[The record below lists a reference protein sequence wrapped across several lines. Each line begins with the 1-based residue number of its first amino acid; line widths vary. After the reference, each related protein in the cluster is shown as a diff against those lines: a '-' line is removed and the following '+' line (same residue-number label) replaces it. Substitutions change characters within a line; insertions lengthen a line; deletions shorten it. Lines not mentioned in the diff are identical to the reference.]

1 MATETT
7 AVLPMTDDEERSGAV
22 NQVPS
27 GMSRQLAV
35 TGGSSNFGE
44 LAVFSRGQRERV
56 PMQSQLLSAWERRP
70 LQDHPRLADLQK
82 PADDQLAGGQSM
94 LRGSSS
100 GGARELQDSRRY
112 MLFRCTIDSSP
123 ALCLS
128 PQWLIDTVR
137 YSSTPAPAETSFS
150 FARFKH
156 EGNKYRCLVFIS
168 NPPEDN
174 IQPTSVL
181 CPPPSA
187 ILPRPIHK
195 SSSLLSR
202 ETLPPLKP
210 QTSAALERAY
220 GISPHASHT
229 PAIPN
234 ASSSQANISSY
245 QPQQQQ
251 HRESCHR
258 ITPQP
263 DENSS
268 DGRGSVVSNGI
279 DEAERPTHAVGFQGR
294 WSLLCSASRC
304 AAVATS
310 RTYNAKSIFDLI
322 KNVGGKFP
330 CPHCNKV
337 YKRKSN
343 LKLHL
348 LRPLSQNHG
357 LNHSNGPD
365 IMPADGTVQSDGMMP
380 VPDRSSNHT
389 HHRRQSSPSIRPDEL
404 DDGGHHDGRHS
415 TDSAIDTSGQLCKM
429 QKYDMPPVQY
439 EMLSK
444 DGPDVDQQSGLD
456 EIPFCYTSVQQAYKI
471 RIRLPPIGV
480 GSIRG
485 PSGQL
490 DHSDSL
496 FFAIWKVSAAA
507 LLYILVVLNSASQ
520 HHKEATEKY
529 IQYLEHFDVSTG
541 ISSLPHTAPEQPH
554 LLCDSA
560 MEVHPE
566 AQS

>member
-1 MATETT
+1 M
-7 AVLPMTDDEERSGAV
+7 
-22 NQVPS
+22 
-27 GMSRQLAV
+27 
-35 TGGSSNFGE
+35 
-44 LAVFSRGQRERV
+44 
-56 PMQSQLLSAWERRP
+56 
-70 LQDHPRLADLQK
+70 
-82 PADDQLAGGQSM
+82 
-94 LRGSSS
+94 
-100 GGARELQDSRRY
+100 
-112 MLFRCTIDSSP
+112 
-123 ALCLS
+123 
-128 PQWLIDTVR
+128 
-137 YSSTPAPAETSFS
+137 
-150 FARFKH
+150 
-156 EGNKYRCLVFIS
+156 
-168 NPPEDN
+168 
-174 IQPTSVL
+174 
-181 CPPPSA
+181 
-187 ILPRPIHK
+187 
-195 SSSLLSR
+195 
-202 ETLPPLKP
+202 
-210 QTSAALERAY
+210 
-220 GISPHASHT
+220 
-229 PAIPN
+229 
-234 ASSSQANISSY
+234 ASSSRWLTAPGPTSGHGLPAMRPVAVDS
-245 QPQQQQ
+245 
-251 HRESCHR
+251 

-348 LRPLSQNHG
+348 LRRTCTLCGRFYSKPCHLESHFPKCYTRRRKSTRVDNHLSRRQTHVEKKAARRRAALSQNHG